1 MNDGQRL
8 LGEDLSAHTALEQYR
23 FPVVV
28 VVVVFAA
35 RERTNTVAVGYWILV
50 GTLEAHNSFT

>member
-8 LGEDLSAHTALEQYR
+8 LGEDLNAHTALEQYR

-28 VVVVFAA
+28 VVVVLCCSWTY
-35 RERTNTVAVGYWILV
+35 ERSGDWLLDL
-50 GTLEAHNSFT
+50 GETLEVPNLIT

>member
-8 LGEDLSAHTALEQYR
+8 LGEDLSAHTALEQYG

-28 VVVVFAA
+28 VVVVVVVLLLLANV
-35 RERTNTVAVGYWILV
+35 RTQWRLATGFGGNFG
-50 GTLEAHNSFT
+50 GT